1 MNDITLQD
9 RELLAGSTPSQDDLL
24 SAWAS
29 IYQAALDDD
38 QQGLETAIGAHSRLL
53 GYKTEKPMR
62 QNRER
67 IIETIQKVKHSIGL
81 KAAYE
86 RAINSQKADKE

>member
-1 MNDITLQD
+1 MSDISLSD

-24 SAWAS
+24 AAWAA

-38 QQGLETAIGAHSRLL
+38 QQGLETAIGSHSRLL

-67 IIETIQKVKHSIGL
+67 IIETIQKVKYSIGL

-86 RAINSQKADKE
+86 RAINAQKADK